1 MPKTPKTFHVPSNNI
16 SSSGD
21 NSERLIRE
29 LDRMFRYIHTDLT
42 RLEQRLQSIETRVAD
57 LEA

>member
-1 MPKTPKTFHVPSNNI
+1 MPKTPKTFHMPTTTL

-21 NSERLIRE
+21 DNEKLIRE

>member
-1 MPKTPKTFHVPSNNI
+1 MPKTPKTFHMPTI
-16 SSSGD
+16 TLSSSGD
-21 NSERLIRE
+21 DNEKLIRE

-57 LEA
+57 LEV

>member
-1 MPKTPKTFHVPSNNI
+1 MPKTPKTFHMPTI
-16 SSSGD
+16 TLSSSGND
-21 NSERLIRE
+21 NEKLIRE

>member
-1 MPKTPKTFHVPSNNI
+1 MPKTPKTFHMPTI
-16 SSSGD
+16 TLSSSGD
-21 NSERLIRE
+21 DNEKLIRE

>member
-1 MPKTPKTFHVPSNNI
+1 MPKTPKTFHTPTI
-16 SSSGD
+16 TLSSSGD
-21 NSERLIRE
+21 DNEKLIRE